1 MIIYSLSHYTHTT
14 QPTSNP
20 TTANPTPF
28 PTPGPTQIF
37 NYGTGPSVTTET
49 SSELVTIPRPPLP
62 QDVDDTSRSNCPH
75 QWPGLISWHDPNT
88 WGGLV
93 PTSGDV
99 TLPENSKVVIS
110 EPVLGQ
116 LGVITVPATSELIFA
131 ENQYYP
137 ITLDIGGMDV
147 RGAIRAGSETC
158 RYLTELTI
166 TLYGTRPTDLNIQ
179 GQSPTATPTYK
190 GISVNGGILSI
201 HGKRYF
207 PTWTRLAE
215 TVEAGQDYL
224 LVQEEVNWQ
233 LGQEIVLTTTGKN
246 VSSFCKKTQQCPFLI
261 KTPIVLILSL

>member
-1 MIIYSLSHYTHTT
+1 M
-14 QPTSNP
+14 
-20 TTANPTPF
+20 
-28 PTPGPTQIF
+28 
-37 NYGTGPSVTTET
+37 
-49 SSELVTIPRPPLP
+49 
-62 QDVDDTSRSNCPH
+62 DDTSRSNCPH

-116 LGVITVPATSELIFA
+116 LGVIIVPATSELIFA